1 MRHVSRRSFTVEVK
15 SVGRRSSTIIPTR
28 VAAPAAPTPQTI
40 FSVPAAPREPAPEKR
55 RVLPS
60 LIVPEEPAI
69 EAAPPPAAEDVPL
82 RRPRGR
88 PRKTPLPV
96 EAPALAQAEPAPE
109 PEVAVPPEA
118 FAAPSATGP
127 RKRKDL
133 PAAELPRGERWKT
146 RRLGRWSR

>member
-1 MRHVSRRSFTVEVK
+1 MRNVSRRSFTVEVK

-28 VAAPAAPTPQTI
+28 VAAPAAPAPQTM
-40 FSVPAAPREPAPEKR
+40 FSVSAAPREPAPEKR

-60 LIVPEEPAI
+60 LIVPEEPEI
-69 EAAPPPAAEDVPL
+69 EVAPPPTAEDAPP

-88 PRKTPLPV
+88 PRKNPLPV
-96 EAPALAQAEPAPE
+96 EAPRVAQVEPAAEPERDVSPE
-109 PEVAVPPEA
+109 P
-118 FAAPSATGP
+118 AAAAIAGP

-133 PAAELPRGERWKT
+133 PAVELPRGERWKT